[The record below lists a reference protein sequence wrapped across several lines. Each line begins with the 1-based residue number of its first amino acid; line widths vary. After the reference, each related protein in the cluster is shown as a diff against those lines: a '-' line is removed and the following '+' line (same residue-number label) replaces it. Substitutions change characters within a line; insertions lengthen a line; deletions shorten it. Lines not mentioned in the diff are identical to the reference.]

1 VFGARFADDSRAFW
15 FSVWQA
21 RTMHSSVLAADWR
34 IVFYS
39 RRRRRAVRVSRI
51 PRSGGSGACVETV
64 RCMVV
69 RAVAVACWLRAVL
82 LVRQVSWLVYFLES
96 DYWVSVCFPHFAYRQ
111 RVDAL
116 PTCKPDRRIRVAGLQ
131 KFNQF
136 TRGQWRLRFAHIDI
150 SSVSNRVRDSR
161 TLLFD
166 SLTIRAKFGFS
177 ASAGA
182 SFSHTISSNAAASLA
197 IP

>member
-34 IVFYS
+34 IVFCS

-69 RAVAVACWLRAVL
+69 RAV
-82 LVRQVSWLVYFLES
+82 SWLVYLLES

-111 RVDAL
+111 RMDAL
-116 PTCKPDRRIRVAGLQ
+116 PACKPDRRIRVAGLQ

-136 TRGQWRLRFAHIDI
+136 TRGQWLRFAHIAI